1 MMVSDKHGLKDRL
14 AGSLKEIQGK
24 ITKDKPKEVEGKL
37 QKPRGTVPDTAQDI
51 NDDLDKKK

>member
-24 ITKDKPKEVEGKL
+24 ITKDKLKEVEGKL
-37 QKPRGTVPDTAQDI
+37 QKTRGKVKDKAQDI
-51 NDDLDKKK
+51 KDDLDKKK